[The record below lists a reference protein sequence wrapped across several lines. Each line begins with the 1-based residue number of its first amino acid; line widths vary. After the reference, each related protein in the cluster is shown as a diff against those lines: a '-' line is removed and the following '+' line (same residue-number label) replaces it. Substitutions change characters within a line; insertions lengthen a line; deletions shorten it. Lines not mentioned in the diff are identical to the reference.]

1 MVRAAAAPT
10 QDTRIVMTYE
20 EFLAYG
26 AETTHAEWVDG
37 EVIVFMPPRLRH
49 QHLLAFLLELLS
61 RFCRPGNLG
70 VVIVAPFEMRLGQ
83 DGPAREPDVL
93 FVAQQHLDRLDDRR
107 LDGPADLVIVLVSDS
122 STKLDRDD
130 KNAAANQ
137 LRAFT
142 KQVEAFHKTNKLT
155 TAQAQ
160 SMLDK
165 VRNVTDQLK

>member
-1 MVRAAAAPT
+1 VQSLVDDGHLNR
-10 QDTRIVMTYE
+10 
-20 EFLAYG
+20 G
-26 AETTHAEWVDG
+26 NGHAL
-37 EVIVFMPPRLRH
+37 ITK
-49 QHLLAFLLELLS
+49 
-61 RFCRPGNLG
+61 
-70 VVIVAPFEMRLGQ
+70 
-83 DGPAREPDVL
+83 
-93 FVAQQHLDRLDDRR
+93 
-107 LDGPADLVIVLVSDS
+107 LDGAI
-122 STKLDRDD
+122 TKLDRDD